1 MPVHIGKKVQWL
13 KTSLLTQNIKHRK
26 ICPFRYFFSLF
37 YTFRLPLCQ
46 NFWNARILIE
56 KFTPEKIHLNSN
68 NTTTQFKK
76 ALTYTRE
83 PSCPMITHG
92 KSHCPPPLTF
102 FKKKSN
108 VRSLTTRSV
117 LDLDLQIREGGRSSR
132 PWDKG
137 KGPGLKKNIFG
148 PFGPHLG
155 LKIWGRGGGGVGEAP
170 RDTPLFLF
178 LP

>member
-26 ICPFRYFFSLF
+26 ICRFHYFFSLF

-56 KFTPEKIHLNSN
+56 KFTPEKIHVNSN
-68 NTTTQFKK
+68 NTTTQFKT

-102 FKKKSN
+102 LKKKST

-137 KGPGLKKNIFG
+137 EGPGLKKSILG
-148 PFGPHLG
+148 PLG
-155 LKIWGRGGGGVGEAP
+155 LI
-170 RDTPLFLF
+170 
-178 LP
+178 

>member
-46 NFWNARILIE
+46 NFWNARILIK

-68 NTTTQFKK
+68 NTTTQFKT

-102 FKKKSN
+102 LKKKSN

-137 KGPGLKKNIFG
+137 VGWSLKKKFVG
-148 PFGPHLG
+148 LSGLSLG
-155 LKIWGRGGGGVGEAP
+155 
-170 RDTPLFLF
+170 
-178 LP
+178 